1 MSDKERM
8 AKLEQ
13 QLELARAWNE
23 NLNEQLAELVA
34 EIDKLRVAA
43 CRDELVIE
51 QLEASNEQYQK
62 TVEDITL
69 ENIEL
74 RKQLAEHEPAV
85 DLKDGDE

>member
-8 AKLEQ
+8 AKLE
-13 QLELARAWNE
+13 
-23 NLNEQLAELVA
+23 
-34 EIDKLRVAA
+34 
-43 CRDELVIE
+43 
-51 QLEASNEQYQK
+51 ASNEQYEK

-85 DLKDGDE
+85 DRKDGE

>member
-1 MSDKERM
+1 MSDKERI
-8 AKLEQ
+8 AELEQ

-74 RKQLAEHEPAV
+74 RKQIAEHEPAV
-85 DLKDGDE
+85 DRKDGDE

>member
-1 MSDKERM
+1 MSDKERI
-8 AKLEQ
+8 AELEQ

-23 NLNEQLAELVA
+23 NLNEQFAELVA

-43 CRDELVIE
+43 CRDELAIE
-51 QLEASNEQYQK
+51 QLEASNEQYEK

-74 RKQLAEHEPAV
+74 RKQIAEHEPAV
-85 DLKDGDE
+85 DRKDGE